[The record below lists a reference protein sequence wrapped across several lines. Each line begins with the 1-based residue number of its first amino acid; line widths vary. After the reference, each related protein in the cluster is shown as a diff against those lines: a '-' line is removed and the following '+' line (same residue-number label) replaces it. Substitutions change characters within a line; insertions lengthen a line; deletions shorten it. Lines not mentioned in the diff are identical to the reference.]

1 MKNFFIDSFSFV
13 IAFVIAF
20 ALTWLWFPIYNW
32 INPQEGGVQ
41 ALLQFTFAI
50 ISLLVFVFTA
60 MFLPGLMKILL
71 NKEDRLWKKI
81 KKSFP
86 HWAEAS
92 IESGSLTVHWFE
104 GYRDSPELVHNYK
117 FDLKNNRAKFY
128 DSSDN
133 DHVLFEGTIKEA
145 IVQLG

>member
-60 MFLPGLMKILL
+60 MFLPGLMKI
-71 NKEDRLWKKI
+71 
-81 KKSFP
+81 
-86 HWAEAS
+86 
-92 IESGSLTVHWFE
+92 
-104 GYRDSPELVHNYK
+104 
-117 FDLKNNRAKFY
+117 
-128 DSSDN
+128 
-133 DHVLFEGTIKEA
+133 
-145 IVQLG
+145 